1 MLTVFHNGTLVNNE
15 TASNDISVYSS
26 CLMSSLGIILI
37 RSAASKVSFSDY
49 LFCILWT
56 TDFTVYK
63 HAIRLERI
71 SKKIEKCK
79 LDINFLCHAVML
91 TSFPIL
97 PTSAKWNRWIKEV
110 TLSFAESCKKR
121 TLQTIAGVTKSS
133 QKRFHL
139 DETEMYNL

>member
-79 LDINFLCHAVML
+79 LDINFLLPCCDANIIPNFTNLSKVKQMNKRSHFKFCWKLQKKNFANNSSSHKIFSK
-91 TSFPIL
+91 TFPL
-97 PTSAKWNRWIKEV
+97 GWNRNV
-110 TLSFAESCKKR
+110 
-121 TLQTIAGVTKSS
+121 
-133 QKRFHL
+133 
-139 DETEMYNL
+139 